1 METGNFSDEDIEKAK
16 ITFQNTCKEILDSPY
31 DIINTYVS
39 QEYLQTDLLEERMKQ
54 INKVDRDMVIKF
66 SKKVHLDTIYLLE
79 GSSLNAEKNIQS
91 RSRTYYDK
99 LNGMEIYVVLNN
111 VNNIYVAFQLSM
123 VLFII
128 LLFHLEKVN

>member
-79 GSSLNAEKNIQS
+79 GGSLNAEKN
-91 RSRTYYDK
+91 TP
-99 LNGMEIYVVLNN
+99 
-111 VNNIYVAFQLSM
+111 
-123 VLFII
+123 
-128 LLFHLEKVN
+128 